1 MDIYN
6 DHGHLHTGET
16 LSSLQTINF
25 SSYNIYSYSCKVP
38 LLFLHYFELSTMIWV
53 SLEAYYLHLLIY
65 VTFVQ
70 LSKRIRIYMILGH
83 VLPFV
88 LICTWV
94 SVYFEIYHASSM
106 HCIRFK
112 LIKKLLRSLNIPGL
126 IDFARV
132 CPYNSKMQYFQKPIF
147 VSYKCKSNRAL
158 SQLQASND
166 ETINTHLMTLIIFK
180 LILLNLNLFE
190 HFEPIKTYER
200 YLRQF

>member
-1 MDIYN
+1 MVF
-6 DHGHLHTGET
+6 GHLQWSWTFTHWGNPFQFT
-16 LSSLQTINF
+16 NHKF
-25 SSYNIYSYSCKVP
+25 RSYNIYSYSCKVP

-94 SVYFEIYHASSM
+94 SEHFEIPYGPWYMIWYMIYHASII

-112 LIKKLLRSLNIPGL
+112 LIRRWLRSLNIPGL

-180 LILLNLNLFE
+180 LI
-190 HFEPIKTYER
+190 
-200 YLRQF
+200 

>member
-1 MDIYN
+1 M
-6 DHGHLHTGET
+6 
-16 LSSLQTINF
+16 
-25 SSYNIYSYSCKVP
+25 P

-83 VLPFV
+83 VLPFL

-94 SVYFEIYHASSM
+94 SASVKIYAAYYRMQHNVYTIHTIWM
-106 HCIRFK
+106 IWK
-112 LIKKLLRSLNIPGL
+112 SLCSLDSPGL
-126 IDFARV
+126 IEFAGM

-180 LILLNLNLFE
+180 LILPNLNLFE
-190 HFEPIKTYER
+190 HF
-200 YLRQF
+200 